1 MNKKAQEPERAEGE
15 GRGGGSYGCFGRVN
29 HKARE
34 GLVREQGSEA
44 DRKAPSRHT
53 PAAQAIRR
61 SLDTLLGPQHRKLLA
76 HLILSRPIAH
86 AQLQRA
92 RDSSSQI
99 LPTLLLPT
107 LPPSQPPC
115 WALQARSEDGTSLMR
130 VCLPSTPLSFF
141 VLRFRFSRCHTF
153 LLAFRRQKP
162 RSTLSE
168 AESDIRQQVPGA
180 GLLSRKG
187 REPRDPVVPRPF
199 FFFFFLTFRELS
211 STTTSCSD
219 PVGRLR

>member
-1 MNKKAQEPERAEGE
+1 M
-15 GRGGGSYGCFGRVN
+15 SYRCFDREN

-44 DRKAPSRHT
+44 ERKAPSRHT
-53 PAAQAIRR
+53 LAAQAIRR
-61 SLDTLLGPQHRKLLA
+61 SLDTLLGPQHRKSLA

-99 LPTLLLPT
+99 LPT

-130 VCLPSTPLSFF
+130 VCLPSTPLSLSCF

-153 LLAFRRQKP
+153 LLAFRRQKI

-199 FFFFFLTFRELS
+199 FFFFLTFRELS

-219 PVGRLR
+219 PEGRLR